1 MRREIHQVR
10 NNMYKHCVSLISS
23 YFFILCFWLFNIVME
38 LTSEN
43 FNLKLA
49 KKKSKVMWIV
59 DYFASWCA
67 PCQRLASEWIAVAKS
82 LSSLSFVN
90 VASIDCEAEASLCAS
105 QGIRSYPNIRMY
117 PLGSEGLS
125 KIA

>member
-1 MRREIHQVR
+1 MF
-10 NNMYKHCVSLISS
+10 L
-23 YFFILCFWLFNIVME
+23 LFNIVIE

-43 FNLKLA
+43 FHRKLT

-59 DYFASWCA
+59 DYFAPWCA

-82 LSSLSFVN
+82 LSNLSFIN
-90 VASIDCEAEASLCAS
+90 VASVDCEAEPSLCAS

-125 KIA
+125 TIA

>member
-1 MRREIHQVR
+1 MF
-10 NNMYKHCVSLISS
+10 L
-23 YFFILCFWLFNIVME
+23 LFKVIE

-43 FNLKLA
+43 FHRKLA

-59 DYFASWCA
+59 DYFAPWCA

-90 VASIDCEAEASLCAS
+90 VASVDCEAESSLCAS

-125 KIA
+125 TIA

>member
-1 MRREIHQVR
+1 MF
-10 NNMYKHCVSLISS
+10 LIFSHIS
-23 YFFILCFWLFNIVME
+23 IVCFMLFNLVIE

-43 FNLKLA
+43 FNRKLA

-82 LSSLSFVN
+82 LSSLPFVN
-90 VASIDCEAEASLCAS
+90 VASVDCEAEASLCAS
-105 QGIRSYPNIRMY
+105 QGIRSYPTIRMY
-117 PLGSEGLS
+117 PLGSEGLNT
-125 KIA
+125 IA